1 MPRTFSSKS
10 FTSKIFSSKTFSS
23 KAFVPYDSDAQAFF
37 NQLPTQPSDTI
48 KGYYNTL
55 FRSLKGGNN
64 NFDKHDRLFIRGSQY
79 QDNALISLPN
89 PTSTATT
96 EVNSPSWVQYQGYTG
111 AATKYLNLN
120 YTPSSSGV
128 NFTTNSACIWVYSRT
143 NLNAAAMYAIGVAQT
158 AGNESSIAPR
168 LSGDFYGS
176 MNDDIAHNTFVAS
189 ANSLGLFSCVRTN
202 ANTVQ
207 LWKNGVLVATD
218 TFASGAKPTIS
229 MFELGLNFD
238 GSLFGS
244 YPGNVFASGIG
255 SGTIDQAEL
264 YTSIQNFATLLGVQ
278 V

>member
-10 FTSKIFSSKTFSS
+10 FTSKTFSSKTFSS
-23 KAFVPYDSDAQAFF
+23 KAFVSYDSDAQTFF
-37 NQLPTQPSDTI
+37 NQLPTQPGNTM
-48 KGYYNTL
+48 KENYNTL
-55 FRSLKGGNN
+55 FNSLKGGSN
-64 NFDKHDRLFIRGSQY
+64 NFAKHDRLYIRGSEY

-128 NFTTNSACIWVYSRT
+128 NFTTNSACVWGYSRT
-143 NLNAAAMYAIGVAQT
+143 NLNAGYAIGVAQA

-176 MNDDIAHNTFVAS
+176 MNDAIAHDTFVAS

-229 MFELGLNFD
+229 MFELGLNLD

-244 YPGNVFASGIG
+244 YAGNVFASGIG